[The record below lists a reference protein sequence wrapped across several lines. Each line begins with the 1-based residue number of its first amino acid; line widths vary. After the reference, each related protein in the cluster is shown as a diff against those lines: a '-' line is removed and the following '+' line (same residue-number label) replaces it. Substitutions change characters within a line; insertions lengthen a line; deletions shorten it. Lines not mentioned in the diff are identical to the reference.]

1 MVIKIIIIFEVME
14 YDFKIKTNTTG
25 FSSPAENYV
34 DKRLNPADLLVKN
47 QFSTYYLR
55 ASGNKFQIREGDI
68 LVVDRSI
75 TPSEERIVV
84 VDNNGRLELERFSQE
99 NKGNVW
105 GTVTF
110 VIKEI

>member
-1 MVIKIIIIFEVME
+1 ME
-14 YDFKIKTNTTG
+14 NDFKIKTNTTG

-75 TPSEERIVV
+75 IPNQERIVV
-84 VDNNGRLELERFSQE
+84 VEKNGRLEIEKFHNNFNHE
-99 NKGNVW
+99 IW
-105 GTVTF
+105 GVVTF
-110 VIKEI
+110 IIKKV